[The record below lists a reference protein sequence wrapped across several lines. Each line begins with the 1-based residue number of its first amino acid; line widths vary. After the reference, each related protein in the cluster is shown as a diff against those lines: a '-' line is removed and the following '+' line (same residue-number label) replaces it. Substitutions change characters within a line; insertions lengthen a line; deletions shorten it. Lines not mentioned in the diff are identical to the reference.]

1 MGADGIRGRARLLE
15 LALLGQRQ
23 VGDLGQ
29 ASDRRRRV
37 DPGSAQLVAVEGRV
51 LKQVGDLPAVRA
63 VILGELIGP
72 GKRLGRRS
80 VAQRPSSFG

>member
-29 ASDRRRRV
+29 ASGRRRRV
-37 DPGSAQLVAVEGRV
+37 DPGGAQLVAIKGRA
-51 LKQVGDLPAVRA
+51 LQQVGDLSAVRA
-63 VILGELIGP
+63 VVLGQLIGP
-72 GKRLGRRS
+72 GQRLDRRF
-80 VAQRPSSFG
+80 VRQRTSSFG